1 MLSISY
7 LAKKWRELED
17 LTRIHFP
24 NIIEITNLEG
34 KNSLN
39 LVILIREIKHMN
51 TLMTQHIT
59 QSVK

>member
-1 MLSISY
+1 M
-7 LAKKWRELED
+7 ED

>member
-1 MLSISY
+1 MLRISY